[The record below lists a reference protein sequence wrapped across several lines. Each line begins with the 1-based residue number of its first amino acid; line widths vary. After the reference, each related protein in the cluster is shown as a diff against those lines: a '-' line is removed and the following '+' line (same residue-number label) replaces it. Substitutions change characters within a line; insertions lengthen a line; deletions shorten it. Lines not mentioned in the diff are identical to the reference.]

1 MVTAAVALGVEVRPL
16 AHADGCSL
24 AEPIRARID
33 IPRRDA
39 AAMDGYAL
47 GADPV
52 LGAPL
57 RWEIVDTS
65 TTVLSGGKAMRVATG
80 APLPGG
86 AMCVLPIERAI
97 VTDGWV
103 ESDGAALERSGIRAR
118 GSDLRSGAIALAA
131 GCRIGPRALVAAA
144 AADVATVVVRRR
156 PRVGVLVRGAGLVAP
171 GDAAASRDAT
181 PDVLGQALL
190 SFAAVWGGR
199 PGDSVRIGDDSDV
212 FLTAVSAMRDRADVI
227 VLVGGAAH
235 GARDATKDALG
246 PLGLQLGFDGLAIR
260 PGRPTW
266 YGRIGETHLLALPGN
281 PTAAMTVA
289 RLLLAPLLLRLAG
302 EDPAAALAWE
312 PMPLLAPVVST
323 GAREAFLCATAEA
336 GGVRVLDR
344 GYDTAGQMMLASADR
359 LVARPAHGP
368 ALPVGAS
375 VPCLRF

>member
-65 TTVLSGGKAMRVATG
+65 TTVLSGGEAMRVATG

-103 ESDGAALERSGIRAR
+103 ESDSAALERSGIRAR

-171 GDAAASRDAT
+171 GDAAASRDTT

-199 PGDSVRIGDDSDV
+199 PGDSVRIGDDSEV

-246 PLGLQLGFDGLAIR
+246 PLGLKLGFDGLAIR

-344 GYDTAGQMMLASADR
+344 GSDALGQMMLASADR
-359 LVARPAHGP
+359 LVARPAHGR